1 MGKKN
6 SMYGRDEE
14 YLQILTGKLEG
25 KKSLGR
31 HRHTYKNI
39 KMDPK
44 ESRWQGMVWVHLVK
58 ERNQRL
64 PPMTM

>member
-1 MGKKN
+1 MSKKN
-6 SMYGRDEE
+6 STYGTDEKR
-14 YLQILTGKLEG
+14 LQILTGNLEG

-44 ESRWQGMVWVHLVK
+44 ESRWQGMVWVHLAK
-58 ERNQRL
+58 DRN
-64 PPMTM
+64 